1 MFENIIEFKVAKDY
15 LELKDQYPE
24 PIKYHVPEWYK
35 KLKHEAGK
43 RTVKGCMPFL
53 DTLVTGYVLKMPL
66 DFSIE
71 HNVYSEHE
79 RQSKI
84 TTGLSNS
91 AGSEFAKNLN
101 INTTEQFHSPRQL
114 EGSPYVQKNKNLPVG
129 KILNPWI
136 IQTPPGYSCL
146 FLPPMNNSDD
156 RFSVIPGI
164 VDTDSFPSEINFPY
178 VVNGDK
184 YPVLKSIVKAGTP
197 YVQVIP
203 FKREAWKM
211 KISAIDFKATLR
223 NRFVAALKLV
233 ESYKSKW
240 WHKKSWK

>member
-1 MFENIIEFKVAKDY
+1 MLENIIEFQVSKDY

-24 PIKYHVPEWYK
+24 PIKYNVPEWYK
-35 KLKHEAGK
+35 NLKHEAGR

-71 HNVYSEHE
+71 HNVYLEHE
-79 RQSKI
+79 RKSKI
-84 TTGLSNS
+84 TTGLFKS
-91 AGSEFAKNLN
+91 AGTNFGKDLN
-101 INTTEQFHSPRQL
+101 INCTDQFHGTKQL
-114 EGSPYVQKNKNLPVG
+114 EGSPYLQKNKNLPIG

-136 IQTPPGYSCL
+136 IKTPPGYSCL
-146 FLPPMNNSDD
+146 FLPPMNNTDD
-156 RFSVIPGI
+156 RFSIIPGI

-184 YPVLKSIVKAGTP
+184 YPVLKSIVKSGTP
-197 YVQVIP
+197 YVQIIP
-203 FKREAWKM
+203 FKRESWEM
-211 KISAIDFKATLR
+211 KVSGVEKDITLR

-233 ESYKSKW
+233 DSYKSKW